1 MMTTIHVT
9 YARVRISFLL
19 SYTDLIDVRRV
30 AAQTDRLI
38 DRSTT
43 AGARTEV
50 RPGLVTR
57 VFYGTDEPA
66 PWTTRMR
73 NGRERL
79 AWALRGST
87 NSSAL
92 PKVKKKKKNRRRKGK
107 SGWSG
112 SGSGMHVSLLPVA
125 SPPPLD
131 VGSTLESINHHRHHP
146 PPPIPTPLSHT
157 NSDGSFLKYRG
168 SFICVI

>member
-66 PWTTRMR
+66 PWTTQMR

-79 AWALRGST
+79 AWALQGST

-92 PKVKKKKKNRRRKGK
+92 PKVKKKKKEQKKEGK
-107 SGWSG
+107 KRVEWEWEWD
-112 SGSGMHVSLLPVA
+112 A
-125 SPPPLD
+125 
-131 VGSTLESINHHRHHP
+131 RQ
-146 PPPIPTPLSHT
+146 PTPSGQSSSTGCGFHAGIYQSSSSSSSPSHSHAT
-157 NSDGSFLKYRG
+157 VPY
-168 SFICVI
+168 

>member
-66 PWTTRMR
+66 PWTTQMR

-92 PKVKKKKKNRRRKGK
+92 PKVKKKKKRTEEGREKAGGVGVGVGCT
-107 SGWSG
+107 SAYSQWP
-112 SGSGMHVSLLPVA
+112 VLLHWMWVPRWNLSIIIVIIL
-125 SPPPLD
+125 PLPFP
-131 VGSTLESINHHRHHP
+131 RHC
-146 PPPIPTPLSHT
+146 PILIQMGHFS
-157 NSDGSFLKYRG
+157 NIEVRLY
-168 SFICVI
+168 V